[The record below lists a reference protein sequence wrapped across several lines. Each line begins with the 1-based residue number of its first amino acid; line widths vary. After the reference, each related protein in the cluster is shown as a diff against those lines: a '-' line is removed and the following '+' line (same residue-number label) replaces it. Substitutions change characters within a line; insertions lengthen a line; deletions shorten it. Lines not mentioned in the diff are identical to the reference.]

1 NDLQEH
7 STEIK
12 IEALPIGEYILL
24 SSSGKQFKRGIT
36 ILGSTNF
43 HVSNISYVNNG
54 SKYFVLN
61 RETGKPLSKAAVQV
75 WNIEYDY
82 SKRKYVDV
90 KQELYS
96 TNSNG
101 YFRMNSKEKNSRNFY
116 LEISHDGDRLFIR
129 KQEYFY
135 DYYGRDDE
143 DVKAPNTIFFFTDRG
158 LYRPGQIV
166 HFKGIAI
173 QKKSNSK
180 VSEILTNYKTII
192 ELTDVNGETVDSI
205 FVETNEFGSFSGKF
219 QLPENLLNGRFSI
232 QSNDATGSAN
242 IQVEEY
248 KRPKFYVEYEPVK
261 GIFKLNDTIT
271 VTGFAKAYAGNNIS
285 GANVNYRIVREA
297 RFLYPW
303 MSWRWWLPPNDP
315 MEIAHGTVKTDS
327 EGKFI
332 VQFPAIPDLTLDKRF
347 DPVFDF
353 TIYADVTDINGETRS
368 GETSISVSEK
378 SIFLIADIPTILES
392 DSLHKLS
399 IQTQNMAG
407 EFEPALLTISIS
419 KLKGEQRLI
428 RPRYWERPDQFVMT
442 REEYIKNFPHDEY
455 DNETDPST
463 WERRLVFQQTDTANS
478 EGSFML
484 KNLKLEG
491 GFYEI
496 TIIATGK
503 NGEQVKDVRNIE
515 LKNSADKKLNRIAY
529 SEIEGSK

>member
-1 NDLQEH
+1 
-7 STEIK
+7 
-12 IEALPIGEYILL
+12 
-24 SSSGKQFKRGIT
+24 
-36 ILGSTNF
+36 
-43 HVSNISYVNNG
+43 
-54 SKYFVLN
+54 
-61 RETGKPLSKAAVQV
+61 
-75 WNIEYDY
+75 
-82 SKRKYVDV
+82 
-90 KQELYS
+90 
-96 TNSNG
+96 
-101 YFRMNSKEKNSRNFY
+101 
-116 LEISHDGDRLFIR
+116 
-129 KQEYFY
+129 
-135 DYYGRDDE
+135 
-143 DVKAPNTIFFFTDRG
+143 
-158 LYRPGQIV
+158 
-166 HFKGIAI
+166 
-173 QKKSNSK
+173 
-180 VSEILTNYKTII
+180 
-192 ELTDVNGETVDSI
+192 
-205 FVETNEFGSFSGKF
+205 
-219 QLPENLLNGRFSI
+219 
-232 QSNDATGSAN
+232 
-242 IQVEEY
+242 
-248 KRPKFYVEYEPVK
+248 
-261 GIFKLNDTIT
+261 
-271 VTGFAKAYAGNNIS
+271 
-285 GANVNYRIVREA
+285 
-297 RFLYPW
+297 
-303 MSWRWWLPPNDP
+303 MSWRWWLPPSDP

-327 EGKFI
+327 EGKFV

-347 DPVFDF
+347 EPVFDY

-419 KLKGEQRLI
+419 KLKAEQRLI

-515 LKNSADKKLNRIAY
+515 LKNPADKKLNRIAY
-529 SEIEGSK
+529 SSIEGANPTEPGGIATIDIGTSAEDVFLIREIEKQNSDKNSERFDFFEMNNERLSHDFSIKEEDRGGLVVSYFFVKNNRVHSFKERIVVPWTNKDLKIEYASFRDKTLP